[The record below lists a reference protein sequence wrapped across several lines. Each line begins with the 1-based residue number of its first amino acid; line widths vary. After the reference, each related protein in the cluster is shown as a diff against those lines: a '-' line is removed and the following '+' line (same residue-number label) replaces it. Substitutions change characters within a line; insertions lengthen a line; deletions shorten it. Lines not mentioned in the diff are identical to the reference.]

1 METDVQNLLKQI
13 YQTNVKTVIRA
24 AGGGASAI
32 AWTQSVPGSSGTFL
46 KGEVPYHPDTLEAS
60 LGFKPDQSVSEEV
73 ALVLAEQS
81 YKEAYILTKSDPKS
95 IGIGCTATL
104 ATDRPKRGEHRCHVA
119 IMTAR
124 NAEVYTLVLA
134 KDLRTRSEEETIVSR
149 LVIKALAEGAGLQSR
164 LDLLIDDGERLETKT
179 LKPLSGWDQFVNS
192 NDLSLTISSEG
203 ETTSEIPL
211 VKGILS
217 GSFNPL
223 HQGHIGMGNI
233 GQQILNGD
241 VAYELPIINADKPVL
256 TELQVRLRV
265 LQFADWATVILT
277 KTPTF
282 SEKATILPQRTFII
296 GIDTASRIVEP
307 RFYGGTEENLN
318 KALSE
323 FQEQECHFLVAGR
336 KDGSNFI
343 TLSDVN
349 IPDFAQ
355 DLFEQIPEQHFRSD
369 LSSTQIRRE
378 GLS

>member
-179 LKPLSGWDQFVNS
+179 LKPISGWDQFVNS

-211 VKGILS
+211 AKGILS

-336 KDGSNFI
+336 QDGSNFI

>member
-1 METDVQNLLKQI
+1 M
-13 YQTNVKTVIRA
+13 
-24 AGGGASAI
+24 
-32 AWTQSVPGSSGTFL
+32 
-46 KGEVPYHPDTLEAS
+46 
-60 LGFKPDQSVSEEV
+60 
-73 ALVLAEQS
+73 LAEQS

-149 LVIKALAEGAGLQSR
+149 LVIQALAEGAGLQSR
-164 LDLLIDDGERLETKT
+164 LDLLIDDCERL
-179 LKPLSGWDQFVNS
+179 
-192 NDLSLTISSEG
+192 
-203 ETTSEIPL
+203 
-211 VKGILS
+211 
-217 GSFNPL
+217 
-223 HQGHIGMGNI
+223 
-233 GQQILNGD
+233 D
-241 VAYELPIINADKPVL
+241 VAYELPIINADKPAL

-323 FQEQECHFLVAGR
+323 FQEQDCHFLVAGR
-336 KDGSNFI
+336 QDGSDFI